1 MRKSR
6 YPEQRQYYFST
17 KQVEIIKKI
26 ADEREISESQVVREA
41 FDYYVANKLTEVKG

>member
-17 KQVEIIKKI
+17 TQVEIIRKI

-41 FDYYVANKLTEVKG
+41 LDYYVANKLIEKG